1 VLRLARPVQNHRSLN
16 GRRLAER
23 GGELARVPARIVVL
37 RPPLRPAK
45 GAVKQRP
52 ATGIV
57 IRLDER
63 RALNRRAGR
72 SWNVKWVWS
81 LFTRLKK
88 N

>member
-1 VLRLARPVQNHRSLN
+1 MN

-45 GAVKQRP
+45 RAVKRRP

-63 RALNRRAGR
+63 RGLNRRAGR

-88 N
+88 H